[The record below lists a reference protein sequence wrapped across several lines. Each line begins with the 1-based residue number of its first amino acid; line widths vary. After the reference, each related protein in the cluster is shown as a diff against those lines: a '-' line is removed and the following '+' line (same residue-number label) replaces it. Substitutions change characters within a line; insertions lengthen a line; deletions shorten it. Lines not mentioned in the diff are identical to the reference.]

1 MPFPAARRRK
11 SPLLS
16 FTLSVQQA
24 PSRFVSIFF
33 EADHFFPNGFSADDS
48 VEMELRSRRKLST
61 NPIVNGS
68 GYKSSSSSDDEK
80 DDSISRSDNSD
91 DSVSSSGD
99 TLISDG
105 QFESDKDSD
114 VEILSGKREVVVNDG
129 EADGCAIDDKK
140 RMNIGSNK
148 KTTGA
153 GGTSE
158 AVENDDVVRNVGNE
172 AGLQGMPLADD
183 NNSDPP
189 GEDDI
194 VPNIPPKNVDPP
206 AKKRKRGPWMWQILE
221 MEIWDWLEENIDE
234 DTDLVNLNEKIN
246 EIAEAP
252 SDLTMPLLRYQKEW
266 LAWALKKEA
275 SEARGGILADEMG
288 MGKTIQAIALVLAKR
303 ERSRAASHFTESSL
317 PAPSST
323 GLPEV
328 KGTLVICP
336 PVALTHWESEIIRFT
351 AKGSTKVLI
360 YHGAS
365 RGKTVRQLTECD
377 FVLTTYAIVE
387 TEYRR
392 NSISKTHVEELS
404 PRPRFKNFNKTPEG
418 SKVDSTQHTSSMEN
432 GAFSQQSESKMP
444 LILHSLKWERI
455 ILDEAHYI
463 KDRKLNTAQAVFAL
477 ESSFKWAL
485 SGTPLQNRVGE
496 LYSLIRFLRIN
507 PYSYYFCRHCDCK
520 ILEYRPSRDCKSC
533 THPPYTHFFWWN
545 KYVAKPIRTQGCSG
559 EGKNAMNL
567 LKNKILKDIMLRRAK
582 KGRAA
587 DLALPPK
594 MVSLRR
600 DSMNITEEDY
610 YTSLYKGS
618 RAEFNTYIQQGRLR
632 NDYANM
638 FGFLTRLQKAA
649 NHLYLVEYSK
659 PKQTCCTCFITVKE
673 AVVPWIT
680 CLIQTEAVIYS
691 MTISKDWNEKLKV
704 NPCDHVF
711 CNTCWTMW
719 TSDGSTICPKCYDMS
734 ASSSNQKEINS
745 VRRYRESSILDRIQ
759 LEDFQTST
767 KIDALKEEI
776 RFMLERDGSAKG
788 LVFSQFP
795 SFLDLICYSL
805 GKSGI
810 SSVQLVGSMTMSDK
824 DSAIKKFNEDPACK
838 IFLISLKAGG
848 IALNLTVASHVF
860 LMEPC
865 WNPAVELQAV
875 DRVHRI
881 GQGKPTRIVRFVI
894 ENTIEER
901 LLKIQEKKDLAFD
914 GIMGGGSSEGLS
926 KLTMDDLR
934 FLFTYS

>member
-1 MPFPAARRRK
+1 MK
-11 SPLLS
+11 
-16 FTLSVQQA
+16 
-24 PSRFVSIFF
+24 IC
-33 EADHFFPNGFSADDS
+33 
-48 VEMELRSRRKLST
+48 
-61 NPIVNGS
+61 S

-80 DDSISRSDNSD
+80 EDSISRSDNSD

-99 TLISDG
+99 TLISGFRCRD
-105 QFESDKDSD
+105 FEWEKGSS
-114 VEILSGKREVVVNDG
+114 VNDG

-158 AVENDDVVRNVGNE
+158 AVENDDVVRNVVRNVGNE

-206 AKKRKRGPWMWQILE
+206 AKKRKRGPLTWQILE
-221 MEIWDWLEENIDE
+221 MEIWVWLEENIDE

-246 EIAEAP
+246 ETAEAP

-336 PVALTHWESEIIRFT
+336 PPLLLLT
-351 AKGSTKVLI
+351 
-360 YHGAS
+360 
-365 RGKTVRQLTECD
+365 GK
-377 FVLTTYAIVE
+377 

-545 KYVAKPIRTQGCSG
+545 KYMAKPIRTQGCSG

-567 LKNKILKDIMLRRAK
+567 LKNKILKDIMLRRTK
-582 KGRAA
+582 NGRAA

-673 AVVPWIT
+673 AV
-680 CLIQTEAVIYS
+680 

-875 DRVHRI
+875 DRVHCI

>member
-1 MPFPAARRRK
+1 
-11 SPLLS
+11 
-16 FTLSVQQA
+16 
-24 PSRFVSIFF
+24 
-33 EADHFFPNGFSADDS
+33 
-48 VEMELRSRRKLST
+48 
-61 NPIVNGS
+61 
-68 GYKSSSSSDDEK
+68 
-80 DDSISRSDNSD
+80 
-91 DSVSSSGD
+91 
-99 TLISDG
+99 
-105 QFESDKDSD
+105 
-114 VEILSGKREVVVNDG
+114 
-129 EADGCAIDDKK
+129 
-140 RMNIGSNK
+140 MNIGSNK

-158 AVENDDVVRNVGNE
+158 AVENDDVVRNVVRNVGNE

-206 AKKRKRGPWMWQILE
+206 AKKRKRGPLTWQILE
-221 MEIWDWLEENIDE
+221 MEIWVWLEENIDE

-246 EIAEAP
+246 ETAEAP

-288 MGKTIQAIALVLAKR
+288 MGKTIQAIAL
-303 ERSRAASHFTESSL
+303 
-317 PAPSST
+317 
-323 GLPEV
+323 
-328 KGTLVICP
+328 
-336 PVALTHWESEIIRFT
+336 
-351 AKGSTKVLI
+351 
-360 YHGAS
+360 
-365 RGKTVRQLTECD
+365 
-377 FVLTTYAIVE
+377 

-418 SKVDSTQHTSSMEN
+418 SK
-432 GAFSQQSESKMP
+432 
-444 LILHSLKWERI
+444 
-455 ILDEAHYI
+455 AHYI

-545 KYVAKPIRTQGCSG
+545 KYMAKPIRTQGCSG

-567 LKNKILKDIMLRRAK
+567 LKNKILKDIMLRRTK
-582 KGRAA
+582 NGRAA

-618 RAEFNTYIQQGRLR
+618 RAEFNTY
-632 NDYANM
+632 D
-638 FGFLTRLQKAA
+638 
-649 NHLYLVEYSK
+649 LYDLL
-659 PKQTCCTCFITVKE
+659 FIY
-673 AVVPWIT
+673 
-680 CLIQTEAVIYS
+680 Q
-691 MTISKDWNEKLKV
+691 V

-875 DRVHRI
+875 DRVHCI